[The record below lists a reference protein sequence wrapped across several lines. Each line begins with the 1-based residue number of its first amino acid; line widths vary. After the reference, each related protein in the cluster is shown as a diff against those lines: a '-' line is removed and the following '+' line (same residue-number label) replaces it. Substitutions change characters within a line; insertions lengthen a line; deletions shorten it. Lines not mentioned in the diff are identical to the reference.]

1 MHFKYHI
8 LSDLNLIL
16 ESYSGEYEFKDI
28 FECKRK
34 EMQDP
39 EWKDYYD
46 VLGDIRKGKITLTS
60 EDLINI
66 HSYLKNHKEINARRK
81 SAILTHLPNQVVF
94 GTLLKG
100 YNDINMSLVIPEV
113 FSTIEAALSWLGI
126 NLSERERVEKLLYQL
141 SKEEK

>member
-1 MHFKYHI
+1 MHFRYHI

-28 FECKRK
+28 FECKRM

-39 EWKDYYD
+39 NWKDYYD
-46 VLGDIRKGKITLTS
+46 VLGDIRNGKITLTS
-60 EDLINI
+60 DDLVNI
-66 HSYLKNHKEINARRK
+66 HSYLKNHQEINAQRK
-81 SAILTHLPNQVVF
+81 SAILTNLPYQVVF

-100 YNDINMSLVIPEV
+100 TNNNMSMVKPEV

-126 NLSERERVEKLLYQL
+126 DTSESERVEKLLSRL
-141 SKEEK
+141 SEEEK